1 MAEII
6 DQPISVSL
14 ISDIKLNKVY
24 PYFFKWQNR
33 IYKINQVGLHHT
45 ERVGRILFHI
55 FSVTDGS
62 NFFRLSFNTETL
74 FWKLEEIENGF

>member
-6 DQPISVSL
+6 DQSVSVSL
-14 ISDIKLNKVY
+14 ISDAKLKKVY

-33 IYKINQVGLHHT
+33 IYKISKIGLHHT
-45 ERVGRILFHI
+45 TRVGQTLFHI
-55 FSVTDGS
+55 FSVSDGE

-74 FWKLEEIENGF
+74 FWKLEEIEND